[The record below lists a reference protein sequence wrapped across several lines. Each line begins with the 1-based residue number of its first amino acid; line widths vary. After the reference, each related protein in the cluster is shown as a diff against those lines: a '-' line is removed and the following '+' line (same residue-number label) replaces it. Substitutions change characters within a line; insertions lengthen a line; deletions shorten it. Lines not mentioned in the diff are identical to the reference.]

1 MSLRRG
7 CQVVA
12 DMHTDR
18 DRLNL
23 IYYLASPAN
32 ILYSTC
38 LHYTLIACQINSVF
52 CIITLNSSID
62 RLHCSLSR
70 PIGSMYVVHLYR
82 LDYFNALLTVGCV
95 CCRQSSHR
103 IFLNQRHS
111 VCIFT
116 RHICTNPPYINQSF
130 SFIFKH
136 VALTLLV

>member
-52 CIITLNSSID
+52 LYHYTQQLDRQTTLLVVYRINVRRSFVQTGLLQRSAD
-62 RLHCSLSR
+62 SRLCMLSTEFTTLR
-70 PIGSMYVVHLYR
+70 
-82 LDYFNALLTVGCV
+82 
-95 CCRQSSHR
+95 R
-103 IFLNQRHS
+103 IFLNHCHS
-111 VCIFT
+111 VCVFT
-116 RHICTNPPYINQSF
+116 RHICTNPPYTNQPF
-130 SFIFKH
+130 NFIF
-136 VALTLLV
+136 